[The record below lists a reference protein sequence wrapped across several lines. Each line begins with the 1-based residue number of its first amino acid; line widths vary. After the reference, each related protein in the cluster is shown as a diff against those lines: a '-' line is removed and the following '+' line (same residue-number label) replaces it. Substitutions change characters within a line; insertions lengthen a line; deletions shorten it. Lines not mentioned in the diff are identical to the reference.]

1 MMWLERPGDFGQQQ
15 LDWFQHT
22 PTAKKNIEAL
32 FDRIFPG
39 GGGAFRGGGGGGG
52 VVGRGGVMGRGGGGG
67 GGGAEFPS

>member
-39 GGGAFRGGGGGGG
+39 GGGGGGGAFRGGGGGGG
-52 VVGRGGVMGRGGGGG
+52 GGGRGGYGAGGGGG
-67 GGGAEFPS
+67 FPS